1 MPQKILI
8 IEDDKFVRDLITKL
22 LTKEG
27 FDVSIAV
34 NGREGIEKLE
44 KEPPDLVLLD
54 LLLPGTDGFEILT
67 MRKTNP
73 ELLKI
78 PVIILS
84 NLGQKEEIERGLELG
99 AVNYLIKAH
108 FSPREIVDKI
118 KKVFE

>member
-22 LTKEG
+22 LTQEG
-27 FDVSIAV
+27 FEISIAV
-34 NGREGIEKLE
+34 DGKEGIKKLE
-44 KEPPDLVLLD
+44 EESPDLVLLD
-54 LLLPGTDGFEILT
+54 LLLPGIDGFEILT
-67 MRKTNP
+67 KRKTDSK
-73 ELLKI
+73 LLKI

-84 NLGQKEEIERGLELG
+84 NLGQKEEIEKGLELG

-108 FSPREIVDKI
+108 FSPREIVNKI

>member
-22 LTKEG
+22 LAEEG
-27 FDVSIAV
+27 FNISIAV
-34 NGREGIEKLE
+34 NGEEGIKKIEE
-44 KEPPDLVLLD
+44 ESPDLILLD
-54 LLLPGTDGFEILT
+54 LLLPKIDGFEILL
-67 MRKTNP
+67 KKKENP
-73 ELLKI
+73 EIAKI

-84 NLGQKEEIERGLELG
+84 NLGQKEEIEKGLSMG

-118 KKVFE
+118 KNVFE